1 MHKSFTRRLV
11 LAVVLGTLSGAIA
24 HADTTPSP
32 TPLSVTGGDPVPTSP
47 ASSQSFLLCFRR
59 CCNITVR
66 RIPSSPER
74 ETSNASDAY

>member
-1 MHKSFTRRLV
+1 MHKSLTCRLV

-47 ASSQSFLLCFRR
+47 S
-59 CCNITVR
+59 IVTV
-66 RIPSSPER
+66 ILTVLQEVL
-74 ETSNASDAY
+74 